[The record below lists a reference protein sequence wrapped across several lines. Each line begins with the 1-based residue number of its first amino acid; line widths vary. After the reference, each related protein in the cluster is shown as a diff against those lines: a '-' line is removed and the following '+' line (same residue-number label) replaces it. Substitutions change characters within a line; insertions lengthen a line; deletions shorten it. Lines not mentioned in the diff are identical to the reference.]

1 MELPSATPDF
11 ACTVEPAKIDFCTP
25 STEWPRMPRPPRSP
39 FLGRCSGGEGAEKT
53 VPATSAATTVATQAT
68 DVATYACAHRS
79 AGPIATR
86 TPPTASAPCTMT
98 AAPDPHPPPLHP
110 RRRRARRLS
119 LDAVLIA
126 TERGREGARERRR
139 RSAEDK
145 GWINFQRSPPTIPP
159 THARP
164 FAWACSAW
172 VDGGRADAE
181 RRAHLLFSVECRRR
195 LVPPIPKEYL
205 GNCLWRW
212 RWRAGSGL
220 HDRALDDGVLASTGG
235 WFHKI
240 LSLVLER
247 LMSVGGLLQYGVY
260 EIDFGLGRPIKVE
273 LVSIDKTPGTVS
285 LAEGRDK
292 LAGIEIGVV
301 LPEADMACFSSCFAD
316 RLEQLL

>member
-1 MELPSATPDF
+1 M
-11 ACTVEPAKIDFCTP
+11 K
-25 STEWPRMPRPPRSP
+25 
-39 FLGRCSGGEGAEKT
+39 
-53 VPATSAATTVATQAT
+53 
-68 DVATYACAHRS
+68 
-79 AGPIATR
+79 
-86 TPPTASAPCTMT
+86 
-98 AAPDPHPPPLHP
+98 
-110 RRRRARRLS
+110 
-119 LDAVLIA
+119 
-126 TERGREGARERRR
+126 
-139 RSAEDK
+139 
-145 GWINFQRSPPTIPP
+145 NFRRSPPTIPP

-172 VDGGRADAE
+172 VDGGRANAE
-181 RRAHLLFSVECRRR
+181 RRAHLLFSVECRRC

-205 GNCLWRW
+205 GNCL
-212 RWRAGSGL
+212 GPCFVEVGL
-220 HDRALDDGVLASTGG
+220 GELLVGDGVLAAASTIGVSVRALDDGVLAGTGG

-247 LMSVGGLLQYGVY
+247 LMSVGGSLQYGVY
-260 EIDFGLGRPIKVE
+260 ETDFGLGRPIKVE